1 MNLVEII
8 ILSVILIQIIF
19 FIQNRARMCE
29 FRNIFKENQSWT
41 LLYDTETNFVNGI
54 SGKGN
59 KVFDAI
65 VHSINKY
72 LGSSSGSVID
82 YGVLKDAIDRHC
94 DTVENDISVQ
104 TPIPLYCGLA
114 GTMAGVIIGL
124 WDLLDSQA
132 ILTLMGSGTANINNA
147 SESAANGINDL
158 LLGVAWAMAASICGI
173 VLTTL
178 NSVLFKRCKLE
189 EESGKNSF
197 LAWMQSKLLP
207 ELPSDTSEALSK
219 LVKNLNKFNNTFA
232 NNTDNLGKALAQVN
246 ESYAIQAEVIKAV
259 HDMDVMKMAKVN
271 ISVLR
276 ELKECT
282 DKLEDFNLYLGEIKG
297 YTGSIHKFESLFNS
311 EAERLHILEEIRDFF
326 NRHKGEI
333 AKATGDADVALRDSL
348 KAIKESTSTNMV
360 ELNAKFV
367 EQSENFK
374 DIIKEEQATFERI
387 SKEIATQF
395 ETQLGRLP
403 LLNQQLEEI
412 ATIPKQLDI
421 LVEKIEESNKIL
433 SEKVT
438 ETMQHTISQIQ
449 PKIIEKKE
457 DKSESP
463 IVIQSMPN
471 WMRISGWCALV
482 IIALACITN
491 IILEIFLKQP

>member
-1 MNLVEII
+1 M
-8 ILSVILIQIIF
+8 
-19 FIQNRARMCE
+19 
-29 FRNIFKENQSWT
+29 
-41 LLYDTETNFVNGI
+41 
-54 SGKGN
+54 
-59 KVFDAI
+59 
-65 VHSINKY
+65 
-72 LGSSSGSVID
+72 
-82 YGVLKDAIDRHC
+82 
-94 DTVENDISVQ
+94 
-104 TPIPLYCGLA
+104 
-114 GTMAGVIIGL
+114 
-124 WDLLDSQA
+124 
-132 ILTLMGSGTANINNA
+132 
-147 SESAANGINDL
+147 
-158 LLGVAWAMAASICGI
+158 
-173 VLTTL
+173 
-178 NSVLFKRCKLE
+178 
-189 EESGKNSF
+189 
-197 LAWMQSKLLP
+197 
-207 ELPSDTSEALSK
+207 
-219 LVKNLNKFNNTFA
+219 
-232 NNTDNLGKALAQVN
+232 
-246 ESYAIQAEVIKAV
+246 
-259 HDMDVMKMAKVN
+259 
-271 ISVLR
+271 
-276 ELKECT
+276 
-282 DKLEDFNLYLGEIKG
+282 
-297 YTGSIHKFESLFNS
+297 
-311 EAERLHILEEIRDFF
+311 
-326 NRHKGEI
+326 
-333 AKATGDADVALRDSL
+333 ALRDSL

-471 WMRISGWCALV
+471 WMRISGLCALV

>member
-1 MNLVEII
+1 M
-8 ILSVILIQIIF
+8 
-19 FIQNRARMCE
+19 
-29 FRNIFKENQSWT
+29 
-41 LLYDTETNFVNGI
+41 
-54 SGKGN
+54 
-59 KVFDAI
+59 
-65 VHSINKY
+65 
-72 LGSSSGSVID
+72 
-82 YGVLKDAIDRHC
+82 
-94 DTVENDISVQ
+94 
-104 TPIPLYCGLA
+104 
-114 GTMAGVIIGL
+114 
-124 WDLLDSQA
+124 LDSQA

-297 YTGSIHKFESLFNS
+297 YTDSIHKFESLFNS

>member
-1 MNLVEII
+1 MKSKDIR
-8 ILSVILIQIIF
+8 IQ
-19 FIQNRARMCE
+19 
-29 FRNIFKENQSWT
+29 
-41 LLYDTETNFVNGI
+41 YI
-54 SGKGN
+54 S
-59 KVFDAI
+59 
-65 VHSINKY
+65 
-72 LGSSSGSVID
+72 
-82 YGVLKDAIDRHC
+82 LKAYSTR
-94 DTVENDISVQ
+94 
-104 TPIPLYCGLA
+104 
-114 GTMAGVIIGL
+114 
-124 WDLLDSQA
+124 
-132 ILTLMGSGTANINNA
+132 
-147 SESAANGINDL
+147 
-158 LLGVAWAMAASICGI
+158 
-173 VLTTL
+173 
-178 NSVLFKRCKLE
+178 KL
-189 EESGKNSF
+189 
-197 LAWMQSKLLP
+197 
-207 ELPSDTSEALSK
+207 
-219 LVKNLNKFNNTFA
+219 
-232 NNTDNLGKALAQVN
+232 
-246 ESYAIQAEVIKAV
+246 
-259 HDMDVMKMAKVN
+259 
-271 ISVLR
+271 
-276 ELKECT
+276 
-282 DKLEDFNLYLGEIKG
+282 KG
-297 YTGSIHKFESLFNS
+297 YTL
-311 EAERLHILEEIRDFF
+311 LEEIRDFF

-471 WMRISGWCALV
+471 WMRISDGVHW
-482 IIALACITN
+482 
-491 IILEIFLKQP
+491 